1 MKNKDIN
8 ACIADL
14 EVVARD
20 ASLEPEQRNELKK
33 AIGRLRWLRRKPKPR
48 QDQIFRVVR
57 DVAEVLVRCLLKC

>member
-33 AIGRLRWLRRKPKPR
+33 AIGRLRWLRRKQKPR
-48 QDQIFRVVR
+48 QDQMLRVIR
-57 DVAEVLVRCLLKC
+57 DVAEVLVRCLLKY